1 MSSIAVNR
9 NEFNEVMQTAS
20 AFAGLHKGLLM
31 LDNVLFQIK
40 DKNLLITSTDTEAY
54 VSRSVR
60 IDTNEDATDISF
72 LVNPKDICQLLSQ
85 ITDETVT
92 IEFEDNAMTLKYSN
106 GYVSTATYDGSE
118 FPVSPFEGGG
128 NVYTGISADTLAEA
142 MKKAVNFASNDITR
156 PAMCSVVLHF
166 DEVDV
171 SVYASD
177 AVAMF
182 SQRIHDSMGYDNRVL
197 LIPKK
202 SIKAIVNLLKTCAVF
217 RGIVANDTHIKFVFD
232 DGVVISCLTDA
243 KYPNVK
249 RVLPQSFSKTIHV
262 GKMMLMDSIKRVSLS
277 AGDRRRI
284 RFDLKSGYKQ
294 FDISSADADLRK
306 ESKESIHADI
316 NADTDIEIGF
326 NADNVIKAVSSLKGN
341 NITLQM
347 NQSCS
352 ATMWSSDEDDATR
365 ILVMPIH
372 IDC

>member
-1 MSSIAVNR
+1 MRSIAVNR
-9 NEFNEVMQTAS
+9 NEFNGVMQTAS

-40 DKNLLITSTDTEAY
+40 DKNLVITSTDTEAY
-54 VSRSVR
+54 VSRSIR
-60 IDTNEDATDISF
+60 IDTNEDTNDIAF

-92 IEFEDNAMTLKYSN
+92 IEFENNAMTLKYSN

-166 DEVDV
+166 DEDDV

-182 SQRIHDSMGYDNRVL
+182 SQRVHDSMGHDNRVL
-197 LIPKK
+197 PIPKK
-202 SIKAIVNLLKTCAVF
+202 SIKAIVNMLKTCAVF
-217 RGIVANDTHIKFVFD
+217 RGVEANDTHIKFVFD

-243 KYPNVK
+243 K
-249 RVLPQSFSKTIHV
+249 
-262 GKMMLMDSIKRVSLS
+262 
-277 AGDRRRI
+277 
-284 RFDLKSGYKQ
+284 
-294 FDISSADADLRK
+294 
-306 ESKESIHADI
+306 
-316 NADTDIEIGF
+316 
-326 NADNVIKAVSSLKGN
+326 
-341 NITLQM
+341 
-347 NQSCS
+347 
-352 ATMWSSDEDDATR
+352 
-365 ILVMPIH
+365 
-372 IDC
+372 